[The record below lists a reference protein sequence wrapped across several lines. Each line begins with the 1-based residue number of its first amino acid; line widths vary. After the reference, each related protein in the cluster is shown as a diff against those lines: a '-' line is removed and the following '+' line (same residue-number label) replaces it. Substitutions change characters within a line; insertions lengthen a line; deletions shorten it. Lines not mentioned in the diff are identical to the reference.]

1 MPPKRFRYRLEKVL
15 ELARKKEDEEKEKL
29 GKLIQEEA
37 HERQV
42 KAQLEHQL
50 EQTHIEV
57 RHKQAVGQVSIN
69 ELRFYPQHI
78 KSLENKIKYQELRL
92 QELAIAIV
100 QQRENLL
107 KAAMK
112 RKTYEKHK
120 EQSQEAWQAEMDYEE
135 AKMIDELATIKFAR
149 EQATGGKKS
158 DC

>member
-15 ELARKKEDEEKEKL
+15 EIKRKKEDEEKEKL

-50 EQTHIEV
+50 QQTHIEV
-57 RHKQAVGQVSIN
+57 RTKQAVGQVSVN

-78 KSLENKIKYQELRL
+78 KNLEQKIEYQEMRL
-92 QELAIAIV
+92 KELAIRIV
-100 QQRENLL
+100 EQRENLR
-107 KAAMK
+107 KAVME
-112 RKTYEKHK
+112 RKAYEKHK
-120 EQSQEAWQAEMDYEE
+120 ENCQEAWQAEQDYEE

-149 EQATGGKKS
+149 EQATGGG
-158 DC
+158 